1 MIRII
6 LLAVFVC
13 AFSFP
18 AICDDPPG
26 FNPSD
31 QQPIP
36 IDGGVLVL
44 LASGAAYGLKKIRD
58 HRVKNNTSV
67 SEDDPLEPNGQ

>member
-1 MIRII
+1 MIRIV

-13 AFSFP
+13 VFSFP

-26 FNPSD
+26 FNPGD
-31 QQPIP
+31 EQPIP

-58 HRVKNNTSV
+58 QRSKSD
-67 SEDDPLEPNGQ
+67 SSDSIEEDQNGK